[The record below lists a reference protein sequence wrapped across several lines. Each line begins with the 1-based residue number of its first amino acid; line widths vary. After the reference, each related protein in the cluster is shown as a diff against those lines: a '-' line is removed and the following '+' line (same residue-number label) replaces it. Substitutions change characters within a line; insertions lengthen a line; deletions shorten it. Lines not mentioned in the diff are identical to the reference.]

1 MSGKAVKSSKDIP
14 REEIPWYP
22 IIRAE
27 KCTGCG
33 ACVEFC
39 LHDVYELSDKASVKN
54 PFNCIVG
61 CSGCLSKCP
70 EGALSFPTLAEFR
83 KDIKAVRERYLG
95 KE

>member
-1 MSGKAVKSSKDIP
+1 MSGNVAKSSKDIP

-22 IIRAE
+22 TIRAE
-27 KCTGCG
+27 ECTGCG

-39 LHDVYELSDKASVKN
+39 IHDVYELSGKARVKN

-70 EGALSFPTLAEFR
+70 EVALSFPSLAEFR
-83 KDIKAVRERYLG
+83 KNIKAVRERYLG